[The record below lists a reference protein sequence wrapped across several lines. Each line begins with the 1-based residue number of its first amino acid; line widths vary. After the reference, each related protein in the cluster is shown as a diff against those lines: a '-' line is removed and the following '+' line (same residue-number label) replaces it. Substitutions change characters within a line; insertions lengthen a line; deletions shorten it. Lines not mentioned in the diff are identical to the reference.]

1 MPVTGADRGEKLLHV
16 GRVGEQLPV
25 HVPRIPVDQHPAQI
39 ERDGLDLLLLA
50 GHAAT
55 VPAAIAEPHGR
66 RSARSRTAAEGSR
79 AVQSW
84 LCRRYMPPGG
94 NERSRRS
101 PAWAPMLP

>member
-25 HVPRIPVDQHPAQI
+25 HVPRIPVDQHPAEV

-55 VPAAIAEPHGR
+55 VPAVIAAIGAEPCSRHWRGAVQPPMGAEPCSR
-66 RSARSRTAAEGSR
+66 RSAWSR
-79 AVQSW
+79 AAAGRRGALQSW
-84 LCRRYMPPGG
+84 L
-94 NERSRRS
+94 
-101 PAWAPMLP
+101 